1 MSDTYT
7 KLFSSITESTVW
19 GESYATRIVWVTML
33 AMADAKGAVY
43 GSVPGLAR
51 RANVTLQEVEQA
63 LAAFMAP
70 DAYSRTKDEDGRRI
84 EEIDGGWRLINHAK
98 YSAVRNAEE
107 RREYKRKWDQEH
119 RGKGK
124 QPSDKS
130 DTNPTNPTGAATP
143 APALTPT
150 PEDQQQASAAA
161 PTLAGLACRLMREA
175 GCGQTNPSHPDLI
188 AALAEGVTP
197 EALADTAREAIAA
210 GVRKPFAY
218 AITTARGR
226 RADGAKPS
234 PGATHVPAHQRGN
247 PGRRLSAVEQVEHA
261 INDRREREAR
271 EGRTLDA

>member
-51 RANVTLQEVEQA
+51 RANVTLHEAEQA

-107 RREYKRKWDQEH
+107 RREYKRKWDQEN
-119 RGKGK
+119 RAKGK
-124 QPSDKS
+124 KPPDKS
-130 DTNPTNPTGAATP
+130 DTNPTNPTSAAT
-143 APALTPT
+143 PALTPT
-150 PEDQQQASAAA
+150 PTQEDQQQASAAA

-197 EALADTAREAIAA
+197 QALADTVREALAA
-210 GVRKPFAY
+210 NVRKPFAY

-226 RADGAKPS
+226 RAEGAKTIT
-234 PGATHVPAHQRGN
+234 GATHVQAHPGGGSRASLADQAAGRLAKIIEAGN
-247 PGRRLSAVEQVEHA
+247 LAG
-261 INDRREREAR
+261 
-271 EGRTLDA
+271 